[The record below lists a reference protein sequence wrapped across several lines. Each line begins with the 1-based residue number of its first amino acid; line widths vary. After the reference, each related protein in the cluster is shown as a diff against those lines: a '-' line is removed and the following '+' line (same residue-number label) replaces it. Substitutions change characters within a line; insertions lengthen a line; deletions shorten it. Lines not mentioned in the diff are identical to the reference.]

1 MEEVIKYFESLEARM
16 EVQESERKRL
26 EERIMALSQAQ
37 KESVER
43 IEAIAE
49 RLHTNESKL
58 LAVGKHVASMVA
70 ILEDLRNRPQVAP
83 EEKPLSHPKSQPVAE
98 PEEQKL
104 PELPE
109 IQENPEPA
117 VEQVAEPVVEQ
128 VSEPVVEQAA
138 EPIAESVEAEKE
150 EPSSP
155 KAVLYGKP
163 VDDIRLAIS
172 LGDRFLYQRELF
184 GQNAELMQRTL
195 NELNELGSFEEA
207 IAYISRFGWDTE
219 SKTYQQFLVTLHRR
233 FG

>member
-83 EEKPLSHPKSQPVAE
+83 EEKPLSHPKPQPVAE

-109 IQENPEPA
+109 IQENPDPA